1 MLWDC
6 RFCGTQKLLGVT
18 HRHCPNC
25 GAAQDPAW
33 RYFPAESDMI
43 ALENHQYVGADKI
56 CPACSQPNSAAA
68 LYCAECGAD
77 LVTGKVATTQAA
89 RELGTSSADAD
100 TRHDVVQDQFVADMQ
115 RIGAMPAPSGG
126 LRKKHWI
133 MIGAAITAVLLVI
146 AGAIWAF
153 TYRKNVS
160 AKITSMRWEHVI
172 EIEDYQARHGEGW
185 DETVPGGAYNEHC
198 SDRQRG
204 TRRVEDGSHQECR
217 DVDQGDGSMRRDCH
231 QVTDY
236 RNEPVYDRWCTY
248 TFDSWAHARDV
259 TASGGEN
266 DPMSWPTFTLANPG
280 GRYGDEREGSHH
292 ENYRVEFTDNDGK
305 KRSCEFDSVEKWQK
319 FSIGAEVQVE
329 VGIRGGPDCN
339 TLKLKN

>member
-1 MLWDC
+1 
-6 RFCGTQKLLGVT
+6 
-18 HRHCPNC
+18 
-25 GAAQDPAW
+25 
-33 RYFPAESDMI
+33 MI

-68 LYCAECGAD
+68 IYCAECGAD
-77 LVTGKVATTQAA
+77 LVTGKIAPTQAA
-89 RELGTSSADAD
+89 RELGTSSADSD

-115 RIGAMPAPSGG
+115 RIGAVPAANPPFLLGMS
-126 LRKKHWI
+126 KKVTLI
-133 MIGAAITAVLLVI
+133 AGTTLVI
-146 AGAIWAF
+146 AIAVIFAAIWAF

-160 AKITSMRWEHVI
+160 AEITSMRWEHVI

-198 SDRQRG
+198 SDRERG

-236 RNEPVYDRWCTY
+236 RDEPVYDRWCTY

-292 ENYRVEFTDNDGK
+292 ENYRVEFTDHDGK
-305 KRSCEFDSVEKWQK
+305 KRSCEFDSVNEWNLFDVGMKVK
-319 FSIGAEVQVE
+319 VK
-329 VGIRGGPDCN
+329 VGITGRPDCD
-339 TLKLKN
+339 TLEVNP